1 MTVKISGVLKDGTGK
16 PVQNCTIVLKARR
29 TSSTVVVNTV
39 ASENPDE
46 AGRYS
51 MDVEHGQYSVTLLVE
66 GFPPSHAGTITVY
79 EGSRPGTLNDFLG
92 AMTEDDVRPEALR
105 RFEQMVEE
113 VSRNASAVAQNTAAA
128 KKSASD
134 ASASASEA
142 ATHATDAAA
151 SSRAASTS
159 AGQAASSAQSASSSA
174 GTASTKAREAAK
186 SAAAAESSKSAAAT
200 SASAAKTSE
209 TNAAASQKSA
219 ATSASTATT
228 KASEAATSARGA
240 AASKEAAK
248 SSETNASSSASSA
261 ASSATAAGNSA
272 KAAKTSETNA
282 KSSETAAGQSAS
294 AAAGSKTAAALS
306 ASAASTSAG
315 QASASATAAG
325 KSAESAASSASTATT
340 KAGKATEQATAAARS
355 ASAAKTSE
363 TNAKTSA
370 DNAASSKAAAA
381 SSASSAA
388 SSASSASASKDEAT
402 RQASAAK
409 GSATTAS
416 TKATEAAGSATAAA
430 QSKSTAESAATRA
443 ETAAKRAEDIASA
456 VALEDAS
463 TTKKG
468 IVQLSSATNSTSE
481 SLAATPKAVKAVMG
495 ETNKKA
501 PLNSPALTGTPT
513 TPTARQ
519 GTNNTQIASTAYV
532 MAAIAALV
540 DSSPDALNTLN
551 ELAAALG
558 NDPNF
563 ATTMT
568 SALAGKQ
575 PKDATLT
582 ALAGLATAADRFPYF
597 TGNDVASLA
606 TLTKVGRD
614 ILAKSTVAAVIEYL
628 GLQETVNKA
637 GNAVQRSGDKMTGE
651 LKIGTVNALRIF
663 NDAFGLI
670 FRRSED
676 FLHFI
681 PTAEGQGENGDIGP
695 LRAFAINLRTGAIS
709 VSHGAKIDGGLA
721 LGTDNAL
728 GGNSITLGDN
738 DTGIKQGGDGVL
750 LFYSN
755 GQLAF
760 GLQPASADFYK
771 RVAYIHQGI
780 IPDGSG
786 AFADQLNNATAP
798 FVQTQFAWNPTPGGH
813 YVPIVKGLSIRNG
826 QGYPGAVSFGYLLT
840 EQYGFPVPCIHMRG
854 DGGNDALW
862 QFNPNDKSFI
872 SPGALIAGGVRYN
885 TDGNIFG
892 GCWGSNLNDYLN
904 SSFIRNVRL
913 GGRRSDTLYRGGLC
927 EPGNGHVTTG
937 LQIIGEVDGDDWMVS
952 RPLQKYIS
960 GNWYNVEQA

>member
-695 LRAFAINLRTGAIS
+695 LRPFAINLRTGAIS

-721 LGTDNAL
+721 PGTDNAL

-798 FVQTQFAWNPTPGGH
+798 FVQTQFAWNPTPGGL

>member
-51 MDVEHGQYSVTLLVE
+51 MDVEYGQYSVTLLVE

-695 LRAFAINLRTGAIS
+695 LRPFAINLRTGAIS

-798 FVQTQFAWNPTPGGH
+798 FVQTQFAWNPTPGGL